1 MISQL
6 HSGSETMHSTTDD
19 ILEHMTFS
27 ISILYLY
34 LHLVFIAVP
43 KVETLTLN
51 YFFFQ
56 VCSSEYYPA
65 SPMDKLLSAND
76 YYDLGDY
83 EIVIII

>member
-1 MISQL
+1 
-6 HSGSETMHSTTDD
+6 MHSTTDD

-43 KVETLTLN
+43 KVKTLTLN
-51 YFFFQ
+51 FFFFFFFGLFFGILS
-56 VCSSEYYPA
+56 C

-83 EIVIII
+83 EIVTII